1 MYKSDQKK
9 KGWTNLNHELFFR
22 LTNFGNKFNRVNFR
36 QDKIQPKLGND
47 ILRHK
52 MKEWVLISGWKSFLF
67 FFRYPVFRYPIN
79 NRMDDNRLKTANPS

>member
-52 MKEWVLISGWKSFLF
+52 MKE
-67 FFRYPVFRYPIN
+67 
-79 NRMDDNRLKTANPS
+79 